1 MTGGPGTGDQGC
13 AARSDLGA
21 RPRRFVNDL
30 LHAETHRLGGLPS
43 DLVAAWDRLATE
55 LSQPYATPGWLS
67 SWAAGC
73 GEFDRAQIGVVSK
86 NGAVQAVLPLIRPS
100 GRGELGRVGPRVWR
114 LLGAEVCGPVP
125 PLVRPMDPVL
135 GSAAVRLIA
144 DWLSPSQG
152 LLMLRTRPPGGRA
165 DGFGAVR
172 DGRCLFPA
180 TRPAESM
187 YVVRSA
193 PSAPWPGTLSGKA
206 RRQLG
211 QVRRRFERVGDLEA
225 ATSQAALDEGLEA
238 FLALHFDR
246 WETDGGA
253 LDERQPRE
261 AFGWH
266 RRSWGRNGSACTR
279 GASRGESSRFRS
291 SSARVQ
297 RLSTGTAAGIASSP
311 TPGRGPRSSTGESN
325 GRSPMVR
332 RRSSW
337 GPGHTSTNGG
347 LAPKRSTSRPR
358 CSRSK
363 PPRGLP
369 AIALLGCAATGQ
381 VLTRMRPHQRR
392 KTLRRSTA
400 MARKAAAR
408 IAPMSRRR
416 ATASAHRPPQQLARH
431 GWGRER
437 LGQSRHRVRPQALR
451 RSRRDRS
458 GDGPRRAE
466 LEQAG
471 IPVDVANDDP
481 VALEAALRGVDIAHV
496 FRTGLT
502 EPAVPAACRRAGVPH
517 LIETNVFGRI
527 DASSDERQFDCHLFV
542 GKMCAWRY
550 RERVGPA
557 GPSFHDR
564 HRVLHWPVD
573 IPRLRRLAPARADAK
588 AALGLDPERPV
599 VGRIGRDDD
608 SKWRR
613 LLIDMLPRLLE
624 LAPETQVLIVG
635 ATPEKR
641 RRLRRLG
648 LTDRVVFAD
657 TTVDEVEV
665 VQRFCACDVFVTAAE
680 IGESYSVALSEAMA
694 LGLPIVTCSTPWVD
708 DGQIEQV
715 DNGSTG
721 YVADRP
727 SAFAE
732 ACAELVRDPARARAF
747 GEAGAAKAERLMDR
761 VMLTRQLE
769 SLYEGLARDGT
780 APREWIPAPSEVDG
794 FGAEY
799 ARRRRDVSSGL

>member
-1 MTGGPGTGDQGC
+1 MS
-13 AARSDLGA
+13 SDAA
-21 RPRRFVNDL
+21 RPR
-30 LHAETHRLGGLPS
+30 
-43 DLVAAWDRLATE
+43 
-55 LSQPYATPGWLS
+55 
-67 SWAAGC
+67 
-73 GEFDRAQIGVVSK
+73 
-86 NGAVQAVLPLIRPS
+86 
-100 GRGELGRVGPRVWR
+100 
-114 LLGAEVCGPVP
+114 
-125 PLVRPMDPVL
+125 
-135 GSAAVRLIA
+135 
-144 DWLSPSQG
+144 
-152 LLMLRTRPPGGRA
+152 LR
-165 DGFGAVR
+165 
-172 DGRCLFPA
+172 
-180 TRPAESM
+180 
-187 YVVRSA
+187 
-193 PSAPWPGTLSGKA
+193 
-206 RRQLG
+206 
-211 QVRRRFERVGDLEA
+211 
-225 ATSQAALDEGLEA
+225 
-238 FLALHFDR
+238 
-246 WETDGGA
+246 
-253 LDERQPRE
+253 
-261 AFGWH
+261 
-266 RRSWGRNGSACTR
+266 
-279 GASRGESSRFRS
+279 
-291 SSARVQ
+291 
-297 RLSTGTAAGIASSP
+297 
-311 TPGRGPRSSTGESN
+311 
-325 GRSPMVR
+325 
-332 RRSSW
+332 
-337 GPGHTSTNGG
+337 
-347 LAPKRSTSRPR
+347 
-358 CSRSK
+358 
-363 PPRGLP
+363 
-369 AIALLGCAATGQ
+369 IALLNNWLGMGG
-381 VLTRMRPHQRR
+381 VEKGLVNH
-392 KTLRRSTA
+392 
-400 MARKAAAR
+400 
-408 IAPMSRRR
+408 
-416 ATASAHRPPQQLARH
+416 ATAFDRKRFDV
-431 GWGRER
+431 
-437 LGQSRHRVRPQALR
+437 RVVIVR
-451 RSRRDRS
+451 

-721 YVADRP
+721 YVADHP

-780 APREWIPAPSEVDG
+780 APREWMPSPSEVDG

-799 ARRRRDVSSGL
+799 GRRLRSQYRPLTATERRQVQLARRAEQARWAWRATRRLNAGNVGFVAATARARVRRLVRRGA